1 MSEWI
6 DESQTMWRRL
16 RPKSIRAR
24 VTLWAVAVLLVVIG
38 LWSLATAIAVREFV
52 LDRDRDQAARAARL
66 VVGDIV
72 DSRYD
77 ELIPTD
83 APILWLQIVDQ
94 DTHEV
99 LASSAAMHGEPAL
112 AMPDPDSESESVRFD
127 TTVCAPE
134 VHLRGR
140 ECLLVV
146 GYEADAT
153 AYGDVW
159 VLAASLRPTLVET
172 VTPEVLLG
180 GMSALLLCISGLVTW
195 YGVGRALRP
204 VGRISAELD
213 RLSASNLDRRLPV
226 PRSHDEIARLAR
238 TANASLERLAEAVAK
253 QRRFVSD
260 ASHELRN
267 PIAGMRARIEVE
279 LSDPDPDPWARELLL
294 TALLADT
301 ERLENIVADLLE
313 LARLDTGAVA
323 DSQRVDLSA
332 LVADEIVGRRNGPVI
347 RVHSAGPVWVLVNR
361 LRITRVLTNLLANAE
376 RHARSR
382 IEVTVDREGESAVL
396 RVHDDGAGVPERD
409 RGRVFERF
417 ARLQE
422 SRERDPGGSGLGLPI
437 SREIAEDYGGT
448 LTVAD
453 SDVLGGAVFT
463 LTLPA
468 EPGRLA

>member
-6 DESQTMWRRL
+6 DKAQAMWRRL

-24 VTLWAVAVLLVVIG
+24 VTLWAVSVLLVVIG
-38 LWSLATAIAVREFV
+38 LWSLATAVAVREFV

-66 VVGDIV
+66 VADDIA

-77 ELIPTD
+77 ELVPTD
-83 APILWLQIVDQ
+83 APILWLQVVDRE
-94 DTHEV
+94 THEV
-99 LASSAAMHGEPAL
+99 VAASAAMYGEPPL
-112 AMPDPDSESESVRFD
+112 AVPEQDSDSPRFD

-134 VHLRGR
+134 AHLRNR

-146 GYEADAT
+146 GYEVDET

-159 VLAASLRPTLVET
+159 ILAASLRPTLVET
-172 VTPEVLLG
+172 ATPEVVLG
-180 GMSALLLCISGLVTW
+180 GMSGVLLCISGLITW

-204 VGRISAELD
+204 VERISAELD

-226 PRSHDEIARLAR
+226 PRSHDEIAHLAR
-238 TANASLERLAEAVAK
+238 TANASLERLSEAVAK
-253 QRRFVSD
+253 QHRFVSD

-267 PIAGMRARIEVE
+267 PIAGMRTRIEVE

-294 TALLADT
+294 SALLADT
-301 ERLENIVADLLE
+301 ERLENIVVDLLE

-332 LVADEIVGRRNGPVI
+332 LVADELVGRRNGPVI

-361 LRITRVLTNLLANAE
+361 LRLTRVLTNLVANAE

-382 IEVTVDREGESAVL
+382 IEVTIDREGENAVL
-396 RVHDDGAGVPERD
+396 RVHDDGTGVPERD
-409 RGRVFERF
+409 RERVFERF

-453 SDVLGGAVFT
+453 SDLLGGAVFT